1 VRWRKEPPDTLCGV
15 CLPNVGHRRRAGV
28 ILNNRCAWPLRGLA
42 IVAAAVLA
50 PAIAGCEAG
59 TNAPTQRWHQ
69 PTAGASAVVDNVIR
83 INNVFVLGPPPDSS
97 LAAGDSAGMFL
108 ALANN
113 GTPDRL
119 IAISAPG
126 TAAAVQFPV
135 GGVGLGSR
143 QSVLLTG
150 PAPQVIL
157 RGLTRSLIGGQFVR
171 VVLDFQRA
179 GIVKLT
185 VPVMPR
191 SDYFAT
197 FSPAP
202 ASPAAAPSPSGSPVR
217 KKGKHA
223 AATPSPTS
231 PAPSVSPTA

>member
-1 VRWRKEPPDTLCGV
+1 M
-15 CLPNVGHRRRAGV
+15 

-59 TNAPTQRWHQ
+59 ANAPTQQWHQ
-69 PTAGASAVVDNVIR
+69 PTAGASTVVNNTIR
-83 INNVFVLGPPPDSS
+83 INNMFVLGAPPDSS
-97 LAAGDSAGMFL
+97 LAAGESAGMFL

-135 GGVGLGSR
+135 GGVGLGSQ
-143 QSVLLTG
+143 QSVFLTG
-150 PAPQVIL
+150 PAPRVIL
-157 RGLTRSLIGGQFVR
+157 RGLTRSLIGGQFIR
-171 VVLDFQRA
+171 VVLDFKRA
-179 GIVKLT
+179 GVVTLK

-202 ASPAAAPSPSGSPVR
+202 ASPTPAPSPSGSPSP

-223 AATPSPTS
+223 AATPGPTS
-231 PAPSVSPTA
+231 PTPSVSPTA